1 MATAAMGLEGRL
13 RPCRK
18 MILRIYRHGRN
29 SPPRMWMARSART
42 SQQSRPRLVRTRSGA
57 LPALERESAQSRLGK
72 GADKNRE
79 SEEWLAPL
87 APLAGRGAGVRG
99 RNSNKETFLAYGFAN
114 PVPNIIGS
122 GLFLMLI
129 GLGKLNLRRTGYWF
143 HNWLAWFGRGHMR
156 PG

>member
-42 SQQSRPRLVRTRSGA
+42 SQQSRPRLVRTRSGG
-57 LPALERESAQSRLGK
+57 LPAL
-72 GADKNRE
+72 DRE